1 MSRTSPRLERELPI
15 AKSANPILAAI
26 DVGSNSIKL
35 LVVRADES
43 GHLEILA
50 REKTMVRLGHETLQT
65 GLLPESA
72 MAAGVECLK
81 RFAAIARAAGAEK
94 ILCAGTCAVREAEN
108 GGEFAR
114 RAKDKFKA

>member
-1 MSRTSPRLERELPI
+1 MSPPSPGFDGEPSGARV
-15 AKSANPILAAI
+15 KSPILAAI

-35 LVVRADES
+35 LVVRAGEG
-43 GHLEILA
+43 GHLDVLA

-65 GLLPESA
+65 GRLPESA

-81 RFAAIARAAGAEK
+81 RFAALARAAGAER

-108 GGEFAR
+108 GP
-114 RAKDKFKA
+114 